1 MGFISPLKALQAAS
15 RTIVPCR
22 YAPGS
27 SRRETLFAATIV
39 IAAGVVQPA
48 EAAVPDHILHIQQP
62 HENQIIDPS
71 HAVYASAETAAAAR
85 QGASSAAAAN
95 SNCSKLDPVLASA
108 FVAAVDKVVQQ
119 QGILPEEQLQ
129 RERYKLQQQEY
140 KYYLAANKERMPQL
154 PELADN
160 SGGLS
165 NRLYFNFVSYILWKV
180 VAKNLGPDSEKRT
193 AFCAAVGEAL
203 LVDMLPDIVKLV
215 TAAAQGDAHQ
225 APAAVL
231 IPALRDVLNHLQQH
245 GYLCS
250 YQLVWDSQPGSWPA
264 DWAVSQQQVVGPE
277 QLLEQQ
283 APLAQGTIFQ
293 VGSRGVFAQQLS
305 SPECMQVTAQ

>member
-140 KYYLAANKERMPQL
+140 KYYLGGQLAVARMQREGCGSCKCMPVPSVSLAGVIELVLTWAAM
-154 PELADN
+154 ACC
-160 SGGLS
+160 
-165 NRLYFNFVSYILWKV
+165 I
-180 VAKNLGPDSEKRT
+180 T
-193 AFCAAVGEAL
+193 ACAAS
-203 LVDMLPDIVKLV
+203 I
-215 TAAAQGDAHQ
+215 
-225 APAAVL
+225 
-231 IPALRDVLNHLQQH
+231 
-245 GYLCS
+245 S
-250 YQLVWDSQPGSWPA
+250 YTSIS
-264 DWAVSQQQVVGPE
+264 
-277 QLLEQQ
+277 
-283 APLAQGTIFQ
+283 T
-293 VGSRGVFAQQLS
+293 
-305 SPECMQVTAQ
+305 